1 MNSLGIYFG
10 TFAPCH
16 VGHFE
21 QIVRAKRENDRAVVI
36 VSGYDGDRGDLA
48 GMSLNNRVKAMRELL
63 KDDPTVS
70 VRMLDET
77 NIPKYP
83 AGWAPWLNLLRE
95 RVEETFDISDVNR
108 MTFYVGETE
117 YMEPLDSY
125 FKAHWAQSE
134 IVITRVDRRVTGISG
149 TSIRENPLYNWDFV
163 TRPFRRFF
171 VKNVLI
177 IGGAGTGKTAL
188 TRDLARRYSTSYSL
202 EYLPDFLKERLV
214 EEQEL
219 DIKDFHEIGIGQY
232 EHNRYHIHSPGTRK
246 VFFADTDVMMTKLFA
261 ESHLDEEDFNQLVPV
276 FDFYISLQTWALI
289 IVLPPTEEDSSYERM
304 LDELSRQQL
313 THSVVTLE
321 GLNYQEIY
329 EAAHQLVDALLADGR
344 DN

>member
-1 MNSLGIYFG
+1 MKSLGIYFG

-21 QIVRAKRENDRAVVI
+21 QIVRAKRENDRAFVI

-48 GMSLNNRVKAMRELL
+48 GMSLKNRVKAMRELL

-70 VRMLDET
+70 VLMLDET
-77 NIPKYP
+77 AIPKYP
-83 AGWAPWLNLLRE
+83 AGWAPWLNMLRE
-95 RVEETFDISDVNR
+95 SVEQSTDITERV
-108 MTFYVGETE
+108 TFYVGEDE
-117 YMEPLDSY
+117 YMKPLDDY
-125 FKAHWAQSE
+125 FSDCWEADV
-134 IVITRVDRRVTGISG
+134 VITRVDRRVTGISG
-149 TSIRENPLYNWDFV
+149 TSIRENPLFNWDYV

-202 EYLPDFLKERLV
+202 EYMPDFLTERLV
-214 EEQEL
+214 REEEL

-232 EHNRYHIHSPGTRK
+232 EHNRRHIHSPGTRK

-261 ESHLDEEDFNQLVPV
+261 KSHLSEQDFNHVAPV

-289 IVLPPTEEDSSYERM
+289 IVLPTAESGDEMYELMLAELDS
-304 LDELSRQQL
+304 QQL
-313 THSVVTLE
+313 RDRTVILE
-321 GLNYQEIY
+321 GMDYY
-329 EAAHQLVDALLADGR
+329 EMYEEAHRLVDELLADGR